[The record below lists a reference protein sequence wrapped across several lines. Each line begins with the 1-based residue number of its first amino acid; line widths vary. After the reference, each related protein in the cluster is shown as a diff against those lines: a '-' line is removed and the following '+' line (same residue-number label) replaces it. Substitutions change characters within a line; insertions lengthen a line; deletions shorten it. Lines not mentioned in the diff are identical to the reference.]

1 MSQKLP
7 VTVDGNVI
15 VLDARDVAAWTGR
28 VWTGK
33 VDPEWRVDAERYV
46 AEHPR
51 TAGTAE
57 AQRLAILRLLA
68 AGPAPRAELL
78 AAMRTAGYVGANDL
92 ENRLRDLKAG
102 DTRAG
107 GRTGLAVTGDG
118 TRWWLTE
125 PFALLADPDR
135 RALGF
140 AKAMIDR
147 LDGPMSMRAS
157 AALERVLPG
166 VAVSAEHDAAAR
178 YQAAPA
184 DLERFHAALEH
195 RRPVRVRYFSL
206 NSGREGTYDLVPVE
220 YVTLGA
226 TVKAICVEVTPDG
239 RKDDRDL
246 QFALDRLRSVHDL
259 PDWPTPPAKQ
269 LELKRSRIVMH
280 VTDALYQVMRDR
292 NLFGIA
298 ADAKAVQDAEDDSW
312 KVTGSFHEAL
322 AWDVME
328 QLCAWAGNAQ
338 VREPYWLVNAVV
350 RRLHAGLRVMVD
362 GDAFALVKPE
372 VERAFAS
379 HAEAVSITE
388 PLPERSGPRRLR
400 PRA

>member
-1 MSQKLP
+1 MGHDLA
-7 VTVDGNVI
+7 VTVDGRRL
-15 VLDARDVAAWTGR
+15 VLDARDVGGWAGRAWTGSHDAQ
-28 VWTGK
+28 WL
-33 VDPEWRVDAERYV
+33 VDAERYV

-51 TAGTAE
+51 TSGTAE
-57 AQRLAILRLLA
+57 AQRLAMLRLLA
-68 AGPAPRAELL
+68 AGPARKAELL

-107 GRTGLAVTGDG
+107 GRAGLAVTGDG
-118 TRWWLTE
+118 ERWWLSE
-125 PFALLADPDR
+125 PFPRLDDPDR

-147 LDGPMSMRAS
+147 LDGPMSMRAT
-157 AALERVLPG
+157 AALERLVPG
-166 VAVSAEHDAAAR
+166 LELSAGHDTAAR
-178 YQAAPA
+178 YQAPPA
-184 DLERFHAALEH
+184 DLERFHSALEH

-220 YVTLGA
+220 YVTLGT
-226 TVKAICVEVTPDG
+226 TVKAMCIEVTPAG

-246 QFALDRLRSVHDL
+246 QLAMDRLRSVSDL
-259 PDWPTPPAKQ
+259 PDWQAPPAEQ
-269 LELKRSRIVMH
+269 LDLRRSPIVLH

-298 ADAKAVQDAEDDSW
+298 ADAHAVQDAEDDSW
-312 KVTGSFHEAL
+312 RVTGAFPEAL

-350 RRLHAGLRVMVD
+350 RRLTAGLQVMVE
-362 GDAFALVKPE
+362 GASFELVKPE
-372 VERAFAS
+372 VGREFVS
-379 HAEAVSITE
+379 HAQAVSVAR
-388 PLPERSGPRRLR
+388 PLPDRTGPRRLA

>member
-1 MSQKLP
+1 VAHKLA
-7 VTVDGNVI
+7 VTVNGDELV
-15 VLDARDVAAWTGR
+15 VDARDVSAWTGR
-28 VWTGK
+28 VWTGT
-33 VDPEWRVDAERYV
+33 VDADWQVDAERYV
-46 AEHPR
+46 AAHPR
-51 TAGTAE
+51 AAGNAE

-68 AGPAPRAELL
+68 AGPARRADLL
-78 AAMRTAGYVGANDL
+78 AAMRTVGYVGANDL

-107 GRTGLAVTGDG
+107 GRAGLAVTGDG
-118 TRWWLTE
+118 DRWWLVE
-125 PFALLADPDR
+125 PFAQLADPDR

-166 VAVSAEHDAAAR
+166 VAVSAEHNAAAR
-178 YQAAPA
+178 YQASPA
-184 DLERFHAALEH
+184 DLERFHSALEH
-195 RRPVRVRYFSL
+195 RRPIRVRYFSL
-206 NSGREGTYDLVPVE
+206 NRGREGTYDLVPVE
-220 YVTLGA
+220 YVTIGA

-239 RKDDRDL
+239 RSQERDL
-246 QFALDRLRSVHDL
+246 QFALDRLRSVADL
-259 PDWPTPPAKQ
+259 PDWPTPPAEQ
-269 LELKRSRIVMH
+269 LQLRRSPIVLH

-298 ADAKAVQDAEDDSW
+298 ADAQAVQDAEDDSW
-312 KVTGSFHEAL
+312 KVTGSFPEAL

-350 RRLHAGLRVMVD
+350 RRLTAGLQVMVE
-362 GDAFALVKPE
+362 GDVFELVKPE
-372 VERAFAS
+372 VGRAFAS
-379 HAEAVSITE
+379 HAEAVSTLE
-388 PLPERSGPRRLR
+388 PLPEPTGPRRLA